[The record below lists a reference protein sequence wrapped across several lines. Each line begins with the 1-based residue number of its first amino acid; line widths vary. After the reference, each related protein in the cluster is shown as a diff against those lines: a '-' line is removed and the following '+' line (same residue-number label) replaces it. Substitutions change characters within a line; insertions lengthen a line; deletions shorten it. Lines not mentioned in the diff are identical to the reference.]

1 MSKIGTKYNV
11 ISAKDL
17 KKPKQSKGYWRN
29 EDRFSDYNIEWHD
42 FDHETADKLWDLHIK
57 DPTASQCREFIL
69 SYLGTEIEFKLNE
82 ETLDPEPNFERILK
96 TEWSKFVREVFD
108 AIFIMGVC
116 PIKFVR
122 SISSSE
128 DYVPV
133 VLQKHTYKLQVAFLI
148 ETESLLFRILRPC
161 DLFFNAEKSTTL
173 GDMDKNR
180 HRPKD
185 AHKEGLS
192 FTFMSHFDIFQS
204 GYNFKKSGYSMFK
217 GNDHHKSIRNYYK
230 RDVPGG
236 WVLDRNSIVLHGF
249 GYDPDINGQL
259 TSRLRTIL
267 EYQEFTVFQGKI
279 MITNQ
284 TRLLNTPLF
293 MKSTEP
299 ADTSQ
304 RDGNTE
310 LNATHH
316 RQEIKKRKELEAHK
330 REMNMLSADYHNN
343 TIAYLLATPQGPA
356 KKVMH
361 DSSEWGGAVSQMLS
375 DDPGPPV
382 SVVDLPKGY
391 DLSTGQKRDVTLG
404 MRFFDCEDKL
414 EEKTCSSYGVL
425 VDLIKN
431 RGIHKS
437 NSAAQSEFFQ
447 KTLLRWMVILQD
459 ILTACY
465 TAIYGQKDH
474 DHLIAEELE
483 MVRLHKDLLGTI
495 DDFIIDD
502 WEEDD
507 GNMTKLEKD
516 QKKDTTDD
524 DEEEDEEKNQ
534 EEFEYES
541 EDTEDDKTKTK
552 KRSRND
558 QEISPFDPSLQL
570 KTSMKKKQKNQEKEH
585 NQPFKKLK
593 SPGNV
598 IVSLSFNS
606 ALMIDLFAFLHASGA
621 LLDSEYWA
629 ALRHHVGY
637 PVNDKTLKS
646 LKKQMEE
653 KIKLENP
660 EPKAAAGAG
669 GKSSA
674 AKNKSKSSSSSSS
687 SSYSK
692 SKKKKEPEKPQEVI
706 NVLDNEATK
715 SVLEE
720 VVSAVTGHSG
730 GVGGSRSEGAGRSKD
745 VEKERKQKRA
755 TSQTKSKESNVKRS
769 ISARKHQALNAEQG
783 KKNKKKSH

>member
-1 MSKIGTKYNV
+1 MSKVGTKYSV

-17 KKPKQSKGYWRN
+17 KKPKEQKGFWRN

-122 SISSSE
+122 SISSTE

-148 ETESLLFRILRPC
+148 ETESLIFRILRPC

-173 GDMDKNR
+173 GDMEKNR

-185 AHKEGLS
+185 GHKEGLN

-204 GYNFKKSGYSMFK
+204 GYNFKKSGYSLFK
-217 GNDHHKSIRNYYK
+217 GNDNHKSIRNYYK

-236 WVLDRNSIVLHGF
+236 WVLDRNSMVLHGF
-249 GYDPDINGQL
+249 GYDPEINGQL

-267 EYQEFTVFQGKI
+267 EYQEFTVVTGRI
-279 MITNQ
+279 MMLNQ

-299 ADTSQ
+299 SDTSQ

-310 LNATHH
+310 LNSTHH

-330 REMNMLSADYHNN
+330 REMDMLSADYHNN
-343 TIAYLLATPQGPA
+343 TIGYLLATPQGPA

-361 DSSEWGGAVSQMLS
+361 DSNEWGGTLSQVLA

-391 DLSTGQKRDVTLG
+391 DLSTGQKRDITLG

-414 EEKTCSSYGVL
+414 EEKTCASYGVL

-447 KTLLRWMVILQD
+447 KTLLRWMVIIQD

-474 DHLIAEELE
+474 EDLIAEQLE
-483 MVRLHKDLLGTI
+483 MRRLHRDLLKKI
-495 DDFIIDD
+495 DDFIIEE

-507 GNMTKLEKD
+507 GNMTKLEKE
-516 QKKDTTDD
+516 KDHRTDD
-524 DEEEDEEKNQ
+524 EEDEQEDDEKTSDIEEDEESDK
-534 EEFEYES
+534 EYE
-541 EDTEDDKTKTK
+541 K
-552 KRSRND
+552 KSKSHN
-558 QEISPFDPSLQL
+558 EISPFDPALQL
-570 KTSMKKKQKNQEKEH
+570 KTGMKIKEKNKGKDH
-585 NQPFKKLK
+585 KQPFKRLK

-606 ALMIDLFAFLHASGA
+606 ALMIDLFAFIHASGA

-646 LKKQMEE
+646 LKKQMED

-660 EPKAAAGAG
+660 EPKAAAGGAG

-674 AKNKSKSSSSSSS
+674 SKNKSKSSSSSSS
-687 SSYSK
+687 SSSK
-692 SKKKKEPEKPQEVI
+692 PKKRKEPEKPQEVI

-745 VEKERKQKRA
+745 VEKERKKKRA

-783 KKNKKKSH
+783 KKNKKKSQ